1 MNNPIR
7 FFSGVF
13 AVLGLL
19 ICLVAP
25 LRVFF
30 GFPSGFYHQDFQ
42 IYQIWFN
49 WGTLLWFMMAP
60 IWMLAKKDSDTRK
73 DG

>member
-19 ICLVAP
+19 ICLVAS

-30 GFPSGFYHQDFQ
+30 GFPSGFYLQDFA
-42 IYQIWFN
+42 IYKIWLN
-49 WGTLLWFMMAP
+49 WGTLLWFMMTP
-60 IWMLAKKDSDTRK
+60 VWMFAKKR
-73 DG
+73 